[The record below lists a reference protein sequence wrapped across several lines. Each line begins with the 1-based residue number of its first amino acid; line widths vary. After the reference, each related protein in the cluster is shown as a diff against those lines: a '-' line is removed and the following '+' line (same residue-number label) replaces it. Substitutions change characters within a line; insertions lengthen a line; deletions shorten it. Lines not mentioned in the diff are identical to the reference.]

1 MSEKTTF
8 ARWGGKLVYG
18 GFLAFALSL
27 LTAEWLSGQLH
38 EFYRA
43 SMFWRDLFGEDP
55 NKITTMMEKVSWAL
69 VFLCSW
75 WMLWKLDSLLGFE
88 PMPEE
93 PAPKEETRPEEATEE
108 EATEEKATESTVP
121 DEGEK
126 ETTDPIESDEGQ
138 NPETDES
145 FASVQS
151 DPPCDP
157 LEAGFAET
165 LGLEKPYSEKEMKSA
180 YRKLIAQY
188 HPDRVSAMGPEI
200 KEVAETK
207 AKEINEAYEYFRNK
221 FEQDQ

>member
-8 ARWGGKLVYG
+8 ARWGGKVVYG

-55 NKITTMMEKVSWAL
+55 NKITSMIEKVSWAL

-93 PAPKEETRPEEATEE
+93 PAPKEETRPEEATDE

-151 DPPCDP
+151 DTLCDP